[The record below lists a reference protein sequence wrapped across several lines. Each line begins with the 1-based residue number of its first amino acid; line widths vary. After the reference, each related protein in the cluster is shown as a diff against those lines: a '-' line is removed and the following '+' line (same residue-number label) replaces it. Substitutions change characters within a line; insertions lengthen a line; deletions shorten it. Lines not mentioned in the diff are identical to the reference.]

1 MSDPFQPVVGAVNT
15 TSSVQDVLEHMRL
28 DFAQTGAFK
37 PGDLKLVLGDI
48 RTSVVVAAVSPDFG
62 ASESGKTGLR

>member
-15 TSSVQDVLEHMRL
+15 TSSVQDVIEHMRL

-37 PGDLKLVLGDI
+37 PSDLKLVLGDI
-48 RTSVVVAAVSPDFG
+48 RTSVIVAAVGPDFG
-62 ASESGKTGLR
+62 ATEPGKPGPR